1 MPIESQEKRFLT
13 VKEFCAM
20 ARIGRTTFY
29 RLMKAGTIPHTR
41 LGNRI
46 LIASEVINE
55 MAEKAGE
62 KS

>member
-1 MPIESQEKRFLT
+1 MQNNNQEKRFLT
-13 VKEFCAM
+13 VMEFCAM

-46 LIASEVINE
+46 LIASEVINN

>member
-1 MPIESQEKRFLT
+1 MQNNNQEKRFLT
-13 VKEFCAM
+13 VMEFCAM

-46 LIASEVINE
+46 LIASEVINNL
-55 MAEKAGE
+55 AKKAGE

>member
-1 MPIESQEKRFLT
+1 MQNNNQEKRFLT
-13 VKEFCAM
+13 VMEFCAM

-29 RLMKAGTIPHTR
+29 RLMKAGIIPHTR

-46 LIASEVINE
+46 LIASEVINDL
-55 MAEKAGE
+55 AEKAGE

>member
-1 MPIESQEKRFLT
+1 MQNNNQEKRFLT
-13 VKEFCAM
+13 VMEFCAM

-46 LIASEVINE
+46 LIASEVINNL
-55 MAEKAGE
+55 AEKAGE